1 MEFEQKKRAIE
12 EGLKPFISG
21 DSLAYALQIWEARYA
36 QEPTF
41 ALQGFTSELCDSLT
55 LTLPRARIL
64 MLQSLIRAL
73 NNLPVSAADSD
84 SRASTPSH
92 PVPQPAPNNDAVK
105 VCVLLLDTLIRSL
118 PRTDGEALRQYLLTH
133 LTPLRQPE
141 PVRNALRDWLN
152 RGQAITISIAE
163 PVLTQWVNLAYVA
176 LCESLGPVRA
186 DQVLHKAIMQ
196 VETVTAGAGFPVRQL
211 L

>member
-12 EGLKPFISG
+12 AGLKPFLSG
-21 DSLAYALQIWEARYA
+21 DSLAYALQIWETQYA

-55 LTLPRARIL
+55 LTMPRARIL

-73 NNLPVSAADSD
+73 NNLPVSAPGADAKTS
-84 SRASTPSH
+84 AAPS
-92 PVPQPAPNNDAVK
+92 PAPNNDAVK

-133 LTPLRQPE
+133 LTQLRQPE
-141 PVRNALRDWLN
+141 PVRNALRDWLS
-152 RGQAITISIAE
+152 RKQTISISIAE

-186 DQVLHKAIMQ
+186 DQTLHKAIMQ

>member
-1 MEFEQKKRAIE
+1 MEFEQKKMAIE
-12 EGLKPFISG
+12 AGLTPFLSG

-73 NNLPVSAADSD
+73 NNQPVSAPAPD
-84 SRASTPSH
+84 SRTSATSP
-92 PVPQPAPNNDAVK
+92 PVLLPAPNNDAVK
-105 VCVLLLDTLIRSL
+105 VCVLLLDTLIHSL
-118 PRTDGEALRQYLLTH
+118 PRADGEALRQYLLTH
-133 LTPLRQPE
+133 LTHLRQPE
-141 PVRNALRDWLN
+141 PVQNALRDWLN
-152 RGQAITISIAE
+152 RGQAIAIPIAK
-163 PVLTQWVNLAYVA
+163 PVLTQLINLAYVA

-186 DQVLHKAIMQ
+186 DQTLHKAIMQ
-196 VETVTAGAGFPVRQL
+196 VETVTAGAGVPVRQL